1 MFDQLSARPE
11 SVGDVARFLRTLSDP
26 TRLRLLGILQDGEQN
41 VTALRRTLALPQ
53 PTVSHHLA
61 LLRSAGLVANRRDGK
76 QVFYSLNREIA
87 SPLAERRGLNIVTD
101 AVELRIAHAGVN
113 GELNRQPPPPE
124 ADGEASRA
132 PVALGE

>member
-1 MFDQLSARPE
+1 MLEQLSARPE
-11 SVGDVARFLRTLSDP
+11 SLGDVARFLRTLSDP

-41 VTALRRTLALPQ
+41 VTALCRTLSLPQ

-76 QVFYSLNREIA
+76 QVFYSLNRQIA
-87 SPLAERRGLNIVTD
+87 SPLAERRGLNIVTE

-113 GELNRQPPPPE
+113 GELSRQAPPPG
-124 ADGEASRA
+124 ADGEASR
-132 PVALGE
+132 VAIAFGE

>member
-1 MFDQLSARPE
+1 MLDQLSARPE
-11 SVGDVARFLRTLSDP
+11 SLGDVARFLRTLSDP

-41 VTALRRTLALPQ
+41 VTALRRKLALPQ

-87 SPLAERRGLNIVTD
+87 SPLVERRGLNIVTD

-113 GELNRQPPPPE
+113 GELSRQAPPPE
-124 ADGEASRA
+124 ADGEASRV

>member
-1 MFDQLSARPE
+1 MLEQLSARPE
-11 SVGDVARFLRTLSDP
+11 SLGDVARFLRTLSDP

-41 VTALRRTLALPQ
+41 VTALRRKLALPQ

-76 QVFYSLNREIA
+76 QVFYSLNRQIA

-101 AVELRIAHAGVN
+101 AVELRISHAGVN
-113 GELNRQPPPPE
+113 GELSRQAPPPD
-124 ADGEASRA
+124 ADREASRG

>member
-1 MFDQLSARPE
+1 MLEQLSARPE
-11 SVGDVARFLRTLSDP
+11 SLGDVARFLRTLSDP

-41 VTALRRTLALPQ
+41 VTALRRKLALPQ

-76 QVFYSLNREIA
+76 QAFYSLNRQIA

-101 AVELRIAHAGVN
+101 AVELRISHAGVN
-113 GELNRQPPPPE
+113 GELSRQAPLPD
-124 ADGEASRA
+124 ADREASRA

>member
-1 MFDQLSARPE
+1 MLDQLSARPE
-11 SVGDVARFLRTLSDP
+11 SLGDVARFLRTLSDP

-76 QVFYSLNREIA
+76 QVFYSLNRQIA
-87 SPLAERRGLNIVTD
+87 SPRAERRGLNIVTD
-101 AVELRIAHAGVN
+101 TVELRIAHAGVN
-113 GELNRQPPPPE
+113 GELSRQAPPPA
-124 ADGEASRA
+124 ADGVPSRA

>member
-1 MFDQLSARPE
+1 MLDQLSAPPE
-11 SVGDVARFLRTLSDP
+11 SVGDVARLLRTLSDP
-26 TRLRLLGILQDGEQN
+26 TRLRLLGILLDGEQN

-76 QVFYSLNREIA
+76 QVFYSLNCQIA

-113 GELNRQPPPPE
+113 GELNRQAPPPE
-124 ADGEASRA
+124 VDGEASRA
-132 PVALGE
+132 PVALGS

>member
-1 MFDQLSARPE
+1 MLDQLSARPE
-11 SVGDVARFLRTLSDP
+11 SLGDVARFLRTLSDP

-41 VTALRRTLALPQ
+41 VTSLRRTLALPQ

-113 GELNRQPPPPE
+113 GELNRHPPPPD
-124 ADGEASRA
+124 ADGEAPRA
-132 PVALGE
+132 PAALGE

>member
-1 MFDQLSARPE
+1 MLDQLSARPE

-41 VTALRRTLALPQ
+41 VTALRRKLALPQ

-76 QVFYSLNREIA
+76 QVFYSLNHQIA

-113 GELNRQPPPPE
+113 GELNRQAPPPE
-124 ADGEASRA
+124 VDPEPSPA
-132 PVALGE
+132 PVALGS

>member
-1 MFDQLSARPE
+1 MLEQLSARPE
-11 SVGDVARFLRTLSDP
+11 SLGDVARFLRTLSDP

-41 VTALRRTLALPQ
+41 VTALRRKLALPQ

-87 SPLAERRGLNIVTD
+87 SPLAERRGLNIVTA

-113 GELNRQPPPPE
+113 GELSRQAPPSE

-132 PVALGE
+132 PVVLDY

>member
-1 MFDQLSARPE
+1 MLDQLSARPE
-11 SVGDVARFLRTLSDP
+11 SLGDVARFLRTLSDP

-76 QVFYSLNREIA
+76 QVFYSLNRQIA

-101 AVELRIAHAGVN
+101 AVELRIAYAGVN
-113 GELNRQPPPPE
+113 GELSHQAPPPD
-124 ADGEASRA
+124 ADREASRG

>member
-1 MFDQLSARPE
+1 MLDQLSARPE
-11 SVGDVARFLRTLSDP
+11 SLGDVARFLRTLSDP

-76 QVFYSLNREIA
+76 QVFYSLNRQIA
-87 SPLAERRGLNIVTD
+87 SPLAERRGLNIVTE
-101 AVELRIAHAGVN
+101 AVELRIAHTGVN
-113 GELNRQPPPPE
+113 GELSRQAPPPE
-124 ADGEASRA
+124 ADREASRG

>member
-1 MFDQLSARPE
+1 MLDQLSARPE
-11 SVGDVARFLRTLSDP
+11 SLGDVARFLRTLSDP

-41 VTALRRTLALPQ
+41 VTALRRKLALPQ

-87 SPLAERRGLNIVTD
+87 SPLVERRGLNIVTD

-113 GELNRQPPPPE
+113 GELNRQAQPPK
-124 ADGEASRA
+124 ADGEVSRA